1 MSIRRDTIAVILL
14 LTPALWS
21 NFHQLLVQW
30 KSFESATAPY
40 DVAQLGSEV
49 QTFKEAGARQERVGY
64 ISDAPQDQ
72 AAEMLDVMHLQF
84 HFIPTLV
91 VKSTDPAFVVAH
103 IRNPANASSFG
114 LRNGFAVVRTCSD
127 GFILLKRQLPK

>member
-1 MSIRRDTIAVILL
+1 MSIRRDTVAVILL

-21 NFHQLLVQW
+21 NFHQLSVQW
-30 KSFESATAPY
+30 KSFESTAAPY
-40 DVAQLGSEV
+40 DVARLGSEV
-49 QTFKEAGARQERVGY
+49 KNFKEAGACQERVGY
-64 ISDAPQDQ
+64 ISDSPQDE

-103 IRNPANASSFG
+103 IRNPASASSFG
-114 LRNGFAVVRTCSD
+114 SKNGLAVVRTYSD
-127 GFILLKRQLPK
+127 GFILLKHQLSE